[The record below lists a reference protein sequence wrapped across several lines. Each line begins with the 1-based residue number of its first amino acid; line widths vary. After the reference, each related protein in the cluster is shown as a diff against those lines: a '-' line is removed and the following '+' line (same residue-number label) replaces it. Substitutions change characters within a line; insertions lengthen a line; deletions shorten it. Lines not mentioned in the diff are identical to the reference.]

1 MQLYS
6 WADKLNL
13 TDKSYLQYRGKRM
26 VNIYEGLCF
35 YLSLH
40 KLYHYRNYVVD
51 FASGVACSDIVR
63 LAGYPLN
70 KGSLIL
76 LKDLDNHCRPQPFW
90 EPWFYLAVLL
100 GKKSVIC
107 CFYKSLVMQFKV
119 RTLQVLLALT
129 LNCASREKDL
139 EKETKK

>member
-76 LKDLDNHCRPQPFW
+76 LKDIRQSLSSPAI
-90 EPWFYLAVLL
+90 LGTLVLL
-100 GKKSVIC
+100 GCAIRKKIC
-107 CFYKSLVMQFKV
+107 N
-119 RTLQVLLALT
+119 LLL
-129 LNCASREKDL
+129 L
-139 EKETKK
+139 